1 MRLQS
6 TTFTDAG
13 IYMMPAQFQKYY
25 ADDPAIATLELAKVL
40 RKSRWGE
47 VLQCTH
53 RRRVYVK
60 MMIK

>member
-1 MRLQS
+1 
-6 TTFTDAG
+6 
-13 IYMMPAQFQKYY
+13 MMPAQFQKYY